1 MHIKRNDLETVE
13 VKSVHD
19 CSRKCLT
26 MSACDMFEY
35 KSDKKQ
41 CRMFP
46 YLSLKDESWHH
57 FAKSGGRDRSI
68 FVLQCST
75 ALEDLMVGNDFEPGT
90 SQKGKWKF
98 HGDTAEAIQHD
109 YLEESLDLL
118 SSAQYFLR
126 VSSDG
131 ITNNR
136 MGMETTITEADLPL
150 GMNNNFLGKFPQNAL
165 LRGNGFSYDTNS
177 DFTLKV
183 NDKMEMTTNHVRG
196 RFNGEIVP
204 HMLIK
209 DFTLEQN
216 LPVSLTSSSNTD
228 YKNMGRMN
236 LLMNMPMNVG
246 CFKVVFHFE
255 I

>member
-1 MHIKRNDLETVE
+1 
-13 VKSVHD
+13 
-19 CSRKCLT
+19 

-57 FAKSGGRDRSI
+57 FAKSGSRDRSV

-90 SQKGKWKF
+90 SQTGKWKF

-131 ITNNR
+131 ITSSH

-150 GMNNNFLGKFPQNAL
+150 GMNNNFLGKFLQNAL
-165 LRGNGFSYDTNS
+165 LRGNGFSS
-177 DFTLKV
+177 DFKLKV
-183 NDKMEMTTNHVRG
+183 NDKMKMTTNHARG
-196 RFNGEIVP
+196 RFNVEIVP
-204 HMLIK
+204 HILIK
-209 DFTLEQN
+209 DFTLEES
-216 LPVSLTSSSNTD
+216 LTVSLTTSSTTD

-246 CFKVVFHFE
+246 CFQVVFHFE